1 MVFQERTY
9 SVLELSASAAFDRTV
24 SDLLPRNDFFPVNM
38 VKSCGEARRALL
50 DKEYDI
56 VLINAPLQDDF
67 GMRLAIDVCSTS
79 HAGVLLCVKSAL
91 YNDVYS
97 KVTPH
102 GVLTLSK
109 PTSLPMITHS
119 LRVLCA
125 LRERLRKLEAKQQS
139 VEERMEE
146 IRLVNRAKWLLIQCL
161 NMTEAQAHRY
171 IEKQSM
177 DTRVSKREV
186 AQDIIKTY
194 AGQPPLSDNPFS
206 SLP

>member
-9 SVLELSASAAFDRTV
+9 SVLVVSASAAFDRTV

-177 DTRVSKREV
+177 DTCVSKREV

>member
-9 SVLELSASAAFDRTV
+9 SVLVVSASAAFDRTI
-24 SDLLPRNDFFPVNM
+24 SDLLPRNDFWPVDM

-56 VLINAPLQDDF
+56 ALINAPLQDDF

-177 DTRVSKREV
+177 DTREIGIASCRERV
-186 AQDIIKTY
+186 Y
-194 AGQPPLSDNPFS
+194 ATV
-206 SLP
+206 

>member
-1 MVFQERTY
+1 MVFQDRTY
-9 SVLELSASAAFDRTV
+9 SVLVVSASAAFDRTV
-24 SDLLPRNDFFPVNM
+24 SDLLPRNDFWPVNM
-38 VKSCGEARRALL
+38 VKSCGEARRALF

-56 VLINAPLQDDF
+56 VLINAPLHDDF
-67 GMRLAIDVCSTS
+67 GMRLAIDLCNTS
-79 HAGVLLCVKSAL
+79 HAGVLLCVKSEL

-109 PTSLPMITHS
+109 PTSLPMVTHS

-125 LRERLRKLEAKQQS
+125 IRERLRKLEAKQQS
-139 VEERMEE
+139 VEERIEE

-161 NMTEAQAHRY
+161 NMTESQAHRY

-177 DTRVSKREV
+177 DTRTSKREV

-194 AGQPPLSDNPFS
+194 GGQTPPGDNPFS
-206 SLP
+206 SL

>member
-9 SVLELSASAAFDRTV
+9 SVLVVSASAAFDRTV

-146 IRLVNRAKWLLIQCL
+146 IRLVNRAKWLLIGEL
-161 NMTEAQAHRY
+161 NMTEQEAHRY
-171 IEKQSM
+171 IEKQAM
-177 DTRVSKREV
+177 DRCVTKRAV
-186 AQDIIKTY
+186 AEQILSTY
-194 AGQPPLSDNPFS
+194 K
-206 SLP
+206 

>member
-1 MVFQERTY
+1 MVFPERTY
-9 SVLELSASAAFDRTV
+9 SVLVVSASAAFDRTV

-38 VKSCGEARRALL
+38 VKSCGEASRALL

-139 VEERMEE
+139 VEARMAE

-171 IEKQSM
+171 LEKLAM
-177 DTRVSKREV
+177 DTRRSL
-186 AQDIIKTY
+186 AQTAADIL
-194 AGQPPLSDNPFS
+194 QQEDSPE
-206 SLP
+206 

>member
-9 SVLELSASAAFDRTV
+9 SVLVVSASAAFDRTV

-139 VEERMEE
+139 VENAWR
-146 IRLVNRAKWLLIQCL
+146 RSVW
-161 NMTEAQAHRY
+161 
-171 IEKQSM
+171 
-177 DTRVSKREV
+177 
-186 AQDIIKTY
+186 
-194 AGQPPLSDNPFS
+194 
-206 SLP
+206 

>member
-9 SVLELSASAAFDRTV
+9 SVLVVSASAAFDRTV
-24 SDLLPRNDFFPVNM
+24 SDLLPRTDFFPVNM

>member
-1 MVFQERTY
+1 MVFQDRTY
-9 SVLELSASAAFDRTV
+9 SVLVVSASAAFDRTV
-24 SDLLPRNDFFPVNM
+24 SDLLPRNDFWPVNM
-38 VKSCGEARRALL
+38 VKSCGEARRALF

-56 VLINAPLQDDF
+56 VLINAPLHDDF
-67 GMRLAIDVCSTS
+67 GMRLAIDVCNTS
-79 HAGVLLCVKSAL
+79 HAGVLLCVKSDL

-109 PTSLPMITHS
+109 PTSLPMVTHS

-125 LRERLRKLEAKQQS
+125 IRERLRKLEAKQQS
-139 VEERMEE
+139 VEERIEE
-146 IRLVNRAKWLLIQCL
+146 IRLTNRAKWLLIQCL

-177 DTRVSKREV
+177 DTRTSKREV

-194 AGQPPLSDNPFS
+194 GGQTPPGDSPFS
-206 SLP
+206 

>member
-1 MVFQERTY
+1 MVFQDRTY
-9 SVLELSASAAFDRTV
+9 RVLVVSASDAFDRTV
-24 SDLLPRNDFFPVNM
+24 SDLLPRNDFWPVHM

-50 DKEYDI
+50 DQAYDI
-56 VLINAPLQDDF
+56 VLINAPLHDDF
-67 GMRLAIDVCSTS
+67 GMRLAIDLCNTS

-146 IRLVNRAKWLLIQCL
+146 IRLVNRAKWLLIQCRG
-161 NMTEAQAHRY
+161 MTEEQAHRC

-177 DTRVSKREV
+177 DTRISKREV

-194 AGQPPLSDNPFS
+194 GGQAHQEDSPFS
-206 SLP
+206 PQ

>member
-9 SVLELSASAAFDRTV
+9 SVLVVSASAAFDRTV

-146 IRLVNRAKWLLIQCL
+146 IRLVNRAKWLLIEEL
-161 NMTEAQAHRY
+161 NMTEQEAHRY
-171 IEKQSM
+171 IEKQAM
-177 DTRVSKREV
+177 DRCVTKRAV
-186 AQDIIKTY
+186 AEQILSTY
-194 AGQPPLSDNPFS
+194 K
-206 SLP
+206 

>member
-9 SVLELSASAAFDRTV
+9 SVLVVSASAAFDRTV

-146 IRLVNRAKWLLIQCL
+146 IRLVNRAKWLLIERL
-161 NMTEAQAHRY
+161 GMTEAEAHRY

-177 DTRVSKREV
+177 DQRIPRREL
-186 AQDIIKTY
+186 AENIIKTY
-194 AGQPPLSDNPFS
+194 E
-206 SLP
+206 

>member
-1 MVFQERTY
+1 MVFQDRTY
-9 SVLELSASAAFDRTV
+9 SVLLVSASAAFDRTV
-24 SDLLPRNDFFPVNM
+24 SDLLPRNDFWPVNM

-56 VLINAPLQDDF
+56 VLINAPLHDDF
-67 GMRLAIDVCSTS
+67 GMRLAIDVCNTS
-79 HAGVLLCVKSAL
+79 HAGVLLCVKSDL

-102 GVLTLSK
+102 GALTLSK
-109 PTSLPMITHS
+109 PTSLPMVTHS

-125 LRERLRKLEAKQQS
+125 IRERLRKLEAKQQS
-139 VEERMEE
+139 VEERIEE

-177 DTRVSKREV
+177 DTRTSKREV

-194 AGQPPLSDNPFS
+194 GGQTPPGDSPF
-206 SLP
+206 L

>member
-1 MVFQERTY
+1 MVFHERTY
-9 SVLELSASAAFDRTV
+9 SVLVVSTSGVFDRTV
-24 SDLLPRNDFFPVNM
+24 SDLLPRNDFFPIHM

-50 DKEYDI
+50 DQAYDI
-56 VLINAPLQDDF
+56 VLINTPLPDDF
-67 GMRLAIDVCSTS
+67 GLRLAVDVCNTS
-79 HAGVLLCVKSAL
+79 HAGVLLCVKNDL
-91 YNDVYS
+91 YNEVYS

-125 LRERLRKLEAKQQS
+125 IRERLRKVEAKQQS
-139 VEERMEE
+139 VEERIEE

-161 NMTEAQAHRY
+161 NMTEAQAHHY

-177 DTRVSKREV
+177 DTRATKRKV
-186 AQDIIKTY
+186 AQEIIQTY
-194 AGQPPLSDNPFS
+194 DGQDETLSCVK
-206 SLP
+206 

>member
-9 SVLELSASAAFDRTV
+9 SVLVVSASAAFDRTV
-24 SDLLPRNDFFPVNM
+24 SDLLPRNDFWPVNM
-38 VKSCGEARRALL
+38 VTSCGEARRALL

-146 IRLVNRAKWLLIQCL
+146 IRLVNRAKWLLIGEL
-161 NMTEAQAHRY
+161 NMTEQEAHRY
-171 IEKQSM
+171 IEKQAM
-177 DTRVSKREV
+177 NTSKPRRTIAEN
-186 AQDIIKTY
+186 IIRTY
-194 AGQPPLSDNPFS
+194 ED
-206 SLP
+206 

>member
-9 SVLELSASAAFDRTV
+9 SVLVVSASAAFDRTV

-177 DTRVSKREV
+177 DTSVSKREV

>member
-9 SVLELSASAAFDRTV
+9 SVLVVSASAAFDRTV

-139 VEERMEE
+139 VEKRMEE

-171 IEKQSM
+171 LEKLAM
-177 DTRVSKREV
+177 DTRRSL
-186 AQDIIKTY
+186 AQTAADIL
-194 AGQPPLSDNPFS
+194 QQEDSPE
-206 SLP
+206 

>member
-1 MVFQERTY
+1 MVFQDRTY
-9 SVLELSASAAFDRTV
+9 RVLVVSASDAFDRTV
-24 SDLLPRNDFFPVNM
+24 SDLLPRNDFWPVHM

-50 DKEYDI
+50 DQAYDI
-56 VLINAPLQDDF
+56 VLINAPLHDDF
-67 GMRLAIDVCSTS
+67 GMRLAIDLCNTS

-119 LRVLCA
+119 LRV
-125 LRERLRKLEAKQQS
+125 RLRQRAAKPQS

-146 IRLVNRAKWLLIQCL
+146 IRLVNRAKGLVIQCRG
-161 NMTEAQAHRY
+161 MTEEQAHRC

-177 DTRVSKREV
+177 DTRISKREV

-194 AGQPPLSDNPFS
+194 GGQAHQEDSPFS
-206 SLP
+206 PQ

>member
-9 SVLELSASAAFDRTV
+9 SVLVVSASAAFDRTV

-177 DTRVSKREV
+177 TPVSPNGRWPR
-186 AQDIIKTY
+186 TSSRPTP
-194 AGQPPLSDNPFS
+194 GSPL
-206 SLP
+206 

>member
-9 SVLELSASAAFDRTV
+9 SVLVVSASAAFDRTV

-146 IRLVNRAKWLLIQCL
+146 IRLVNRAKWALIQCL
-161 NMTEAQAHRY
+161 GMTEQAAHRY
-171 IEKQSM
+171 IEKRAM
-177 DTRVSKREV
+177 DERISRREAAMQV
-186 AQDIIKTY
+186 LSVYQPQD
-194 AGQPPLSDNPFS
+194 AER
-206 SLP
+206 

>member
-1 MVFQERTY
+1 MVFQDRTY
-9 SVLELSASAAFDRTV
+9 SVLVVSASAAFDRTV
-24 SDLLPRNDFFPVNM
+24 SDLLPRNDFWPVNM
-38 VKSCGEARRALL
+38 VKSCGEARRALF

-56 VLINAPLQDDF
+56 VLINAPLHDDF
-67 GMRLAIDVCSTS
+67 GMRLAIDVCNTS
-79 HAGVLLCVKSAL
+79 HAGVLLCVKSDL

-109 PTSLPMITHS
+109 PTSLPMVTHS
-119 LRVLCA
+119 RRVLCA
-125 LRERLRKLEAKQQS
+125 IRERLRKLEAKQQS
-139 VEERMEE
+139 VEERIEE
-146 IRLVNRAKWLLIQCL
+146 IRLTNRAKWLLIQCL

-177 DTRVSKREV
+177 DTRTSKREV

-194 AGQPPLSDNPFS
+194 GGQTPPGDSPFS
-206 SLP
+206 

>member
-9 SVLELSASAAFDRTV
+9 SVLVVSASAAFDRTV

-67 GMRLAIDVCSTS
+67 GMRLA
-79 HAGVLLCVKSAL
+79 
-91 YNDVYS
+91 
-97 KVTPH
+97 PH
-102 GVLTLSK
+102 GVLPLSK
-109 PTSLPMITHS
+109 PPSLPMITHS

>member
-9 SVLELSASAAFDRTV
+9 SVLVVSASAAFDRTV

-38 VKSCGEARRALL
+38 VKSCGQARRALL

-161 NMTEAQAHRY
+161 NMTEAQARRY